1 MSQSLEEIIER
12 IIQETGFG
20 KKEVLDGIEKIK
32 QDFAGLIT
40 DEGAAHIFAKN
51 SGVDMFTEA
60 LPPHKTRIQ
69 DLITGMNNV
78 SITVKIQQ
86 ISNITEFSRKTG
98 DPGAVGRIMVSD
110 ELGDITNLVLWD
122 KQTQLISDKQV
133 SIGDIIKI
141 TTAYTRLSNRDRV
154 EIHLGKRGKLELLQ
168 DASPDDFPE
177 TKVPTRSSF
186 SQTKEISPINEITMN
201 SSFITVE
208 GAVKRIFPL
217 RVFQRKDGTEGKVR
231 NLILAD
237 TTGSIRVTF
246 WNEQV
251 DLTEKENLGPGDKIR
266 VLQVNPRENTYF
278 AQKSAESSG
287 DGTTPSPPSKPP
299 LELHSNRTT
308 TLVKV
313 AAAGSSAAGEE
324 QPLLPSALQ
333 PVLFNV
339 SVLGMVANAPKE
351 TSFQKRDGTPGSLL
365 YFRITDPNQPAGQ
378 YGTPVKI
385 WNKTPLALAELKMG
399 DVILITQAETR
410 LGQNDRLELH
420 ATDGSSFQTNP
431 ESIPLPPAAPATALV
446 GDTPLVTI
454 RTLPPQETGRIR
466 ASIDAFH
473 PLNPVYNACP
483 KCKRK
488 LTLDKKTKKWT
499 CSSCK
504 KAQTPKPT
512 LFLRVTVN
520 DGYDET
526 TASVFDD
533 VASTLLETTARKI
546 QNQIKKHP
554 DTAPWEIPLLK
565 KKKQEIQGEEFI
577 LTVRKQLNAKTNE
590 TQLIITA
597 AQRID
602 PVEQARLIL
611 SQIESEL

>member
-78 SITVKIQQ
+78 TIDVKIQQ
-86 ISNITEFSRKTG
+86 ISNITEFSRKSG

-110 ELGDITNLVLWD
+110 ETGDVTNLVLWD
-122 KQTQLISDKQV
+122 KQTRLITDKQV

-141 TTAYTRLSNRDRV
+141 STAYTRLSNRDRV
-154 EIHLGKRGKLELLQ
+154 EIHLGKRGKIKLLE
-168 DASPDDFPE
+168 DASPEDFSEP
-177 TKVPTRSSF
+177 KMFTRSPVTRTGGI
-186 SQTKEISPINEITMN
+186 SQINGITMH

-208 GAVKRIFPL
+208 GVVKRIFPL

-231 NLILAD
+231 NLILSD

-246 WNEQV
+246 WNEQA
-251 DLTEKENLGPGDKIR
+251 DLTEKEKLEPGDKIR
-266 VLQVNPRENTYF
+266 VAQVNPRENTYL
-278 AQKSAESSG
+278 AQNTPDTSL
-287 DGTTPSPPSKPP
+287 DGSTSTVPSKLP
-299 LELHSNRTT
+299 LELHSNRTS

-313 AAAGSSAAGEE
+313 AAAGSSASGEE

-339 SVLGMVANAPKE
+339 SVMGMVANAPKE
-351 TSFQKRDGTPGSLL
+351 TNFQKKDGTPGSLL

-378 YGTPVKI
+378 YGTPIKI

-399 DVILITQAETR
+399 DIVLITQAETR
-410 LGQNDRLELH
+410 LGQNDRIEIH
-420 ATDGSSFQTNP
+420 STDASSFQKNP
-431 ESIPLPPAAPATALV
+431 DSIPLSPDTTSSPLV
-446 GDTPLVTI
+446 RDTPLVTI

-473 PLNPVYNACP
+473 PHTPIYNACP
-483 KCKRK
+483 ECKRK
-488 LTLDKKTKKWT
+488 LTLNEKTKKWK
-499 CSSCK
+499 CSSCDK
-504 KAQTPKPT
+504 SQTPKPM
-512 LFLRVTVN
+512 LFLRVTIN

-526 TASVFDD
+526 TASIFGDI
-533 VASTLLETTARKI
+533 AGKLLDTTARKM
-546 QNQIKKHP
+546 QNHLKKHP
-554 DTAPWEIPLLK
+554 DIAPWDTPLLK
-565 KKKQEIQGEEFI
+565 EKKQELQGEEFI
-577 LTVRKQLNAKTNE
+577 LTVRKQLNVKTNE
-590 TQLIITA
+590 TQLIITE

-602 PVEQARLIL
+602 PVEQARLL
-611 SQIESEL
+611 LKQIESKL